1 MSWRRDLRQEEKQPV
16 KKCWK
21 VVMNLYNKT
30 ILPGST
36 IGIIG
41 GGQLGRMMAL
51 AAKAQG
57 FRIAVLEPTSDSPCG
72 QVADVEVIGAYDD
85 REAISKLAAVSDVI
99 TYEFENIDAET
110 LRWICEQAYVPQG
123 PELLAITQDRI
134 KEKAAIREA
143 GVQVA
148 PYEVIESMD
157 DLVLKIKTVGYPAV
171 LKTARGGYDG
181 KGQLVIKSQQDL
193 AQGES
198 LINHGACVLER
209 WIPFVKEISVIV
221 TRRLDGKTAVFPVGE
236 NIHVENIL
244 HQTIVPAR
252 ITTGMKL
259 RAVEKAKQIADS
271 LGLVGT
277 LAVEMFV
284 TEDGTIYI
292 NELAPRP
299 HNSGHY
305 SIEACETS
313 QFEQHIR
320 AICNWHLG
328 STELLKPAVMVNL
341 LGEHLDELFSE
352 IPALTDWK
360 IHLYGKKE
368 AKIKRK
374 MGHVTLLRDSVEEA
388 LAVVETSNIWGAV
401 KQKIGG

>member
-1 MSWRRDLRQEEKQPV
+1 
-16 KKCWK
+16 
-21 VVMNLYNKT
+21 MNLNNNT
-30 ILPGST
+30 ILPGAT

-57 FRIAVLEPTSDSPCG
+57 FRIAVLEPVSDSPCG
-72 QVADVEVIGAYDD
+72 QVADIEVIGAYDD
-85 REAISKLAAVSDVI
+85 RESIRQLAAASDVV
-99 TYEFENIDAET
+99 TYEFENIDAGT
-110 LRWICEQAYVPQG
+110 LEWLCEQAYVPQG
-123 PELLAITQDRI
+123 WELLTITQDRI
-134 KEKAAIREA
+134 KEKAAIQRA
-143 GVQVA
+143 GAQVA
-148 PYEVIESMD
+148 PYEEIYNME
-157 DLVLKIKTVGYPAV
+157 DLFLKIEVIGFPAV

-181 KGQLVIKSQQDL
+181 KGQLVIHSQSDL
-193 AQGES
+193 AMAEQLLE
-198 LINHGACVLER
+198 HGACVLEK
-209 WIPFVKEISVIV
+209 WIPFEKEISVIV
-221 TRRLDGKTAVFPVGE
+221 TRKPDGETAIFPVAE

-252 ITTGMKL
+252 ITEETSTT
-259 RAVEKAKQIADS
+259 AIQEAKQIAAA

-284 TEDGTIYI
+284 TADGGIYI

-320 AICNWHLG
+320 AICNWPLG

-341 LGEHLDELFSE
+341 LGEHLEKLYEE
-352 IPALTDWK
+352 IPANKDWK

-368 AKIKRK
+368 PKVKRK
-374 MGHVTLLRDSVEEA
+374 MGHVTLIRDNVGDA
-388 LAVVETSNIWGAV
+388 LLEIESSSIWNTV
-401 KQKIGG
+401 KEKIGG